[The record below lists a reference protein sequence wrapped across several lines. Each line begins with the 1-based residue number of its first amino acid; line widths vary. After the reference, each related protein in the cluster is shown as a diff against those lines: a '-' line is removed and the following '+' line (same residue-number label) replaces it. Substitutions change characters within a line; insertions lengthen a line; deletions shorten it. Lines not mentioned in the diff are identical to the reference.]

1 MDTRE
6 TLFALCETAGVS
18 GDETEI
24 AKTVSKMLEKYCA
37 EVTVSEGGVTGW
49 LREYD
54 SSLPK
59 LVLDAHIDQIGMIV
73 NYITEDGFV
82 KFSAVGGIDRRLLPA
97 QPVVIH
103 SKKKIKGVI
112 CSVPPHLT
120 NSDSKVTEI
129 DSLSIDTGLTADK
142 LKKNVSLGD
151 RISFDVKCRELLNS
165 RVTGGAMDD
174 RCGIVAILRTLELL
188 KDRELKYNV
197 IAVFS
202 CQEEI
207 GERGAKVLA
216 CEISPDTAI
225 AVDVTFGYTQGE
237 NRKKCGILGQGA
249 MIGISPSLSRNISG
263 ELINTAKSEN
273 IPCQVEV
280 MEGLTSTNADR
291 YSVNMDGVDTCTV
304 SIPLRSMHTPVEV
317 IDLND
322 IEYTARLL
330 AEFIAK

>member
-6 TLFALCETAGVS
+6 TSFALCETVGVS
-18 GDETEI
+18 GDETETI
-24 AKTVSKMLEKYCA
+24 KTVSKMLEEYCA
-37 EVTVSEGGVTGW
+37 EVNVSEGGVTGW

-73 NYITEDGFV
+73 NYITEEGFV

-103 SKKKIKGVI
+103 GKKKIKGVI

-129 DSLSIDTGLTADK
+129 DSLSIDTGLTADE

-249 MIGISPSLSRNISG
+249 MIGISPSLSRNISE
-263 ELINTAKSEN
+263 ELINIAKSEN

-291 YSVNMDGVDTCTV
+291 YSVNQDGVDTCTV

-322 IEYTARLL
+322 IEYTASLL
-330 AEFIAK
+330 AEFAAK

>member
-6 TLFALCETAGVS
+6 TLFALCETVGVS
-18 GDETEI
+18 GDETETI
-24 AKTVSKMLEKYCA
+24 KTVSKMLEEYCA

-73 NYITEDGFV
+73 NYITEEGFV

-103 SKKKIKGVI
+103 GKKKIKGVI

-129 DSLSIDTGLTADK
+129 DNLSIDTGLTADE
-142 LKKNVSLGD
+142 LRKNVSLGD

-216 CEISPDTAI
+216 CEISPDAAI

-249 MIGISPSLSRNISG
+249 MIGISPSLSRNISE
-263 ELINTAKSEN
+263 ELINIAKSEN

-322 IEYTARLL
+322 IEYTASLL
-330 AEFIAK
+330 AEFAAK